1 MSKQTLKYLFTILTC
16 LCFGCEESSVS
27 GTQGEPPDGG
37 GGGDVVVQ
45 TCDPKDDMCLT
56 KNEVVHCV
64 NGKRISE
71 YCPENEFCFDGKCG
85 GIVCEANKIESC
97 LPNGKY
103 HGCNHLGTGMGDFDC
118 SYGTTCVEGECKPRL
133 CLEGAGR
140 CLDEDTIVL
149 CNEAGTAYE
158 VEKKCSD
165 IAEKTICEDGACIS
179 ICDKTTKEA
188 SYIGCEYW
196 AVDLDNAIDAG
207 VYDAAG
213 QPFAVVLSNTH
224 ETLTANVSI
233 YTKIEGKVTETLKMS
248 IPPKALKGAFLPNA
262 CYDNNYKCL
271 RAYAVNGTCISDTA
285 FYIKSDLP
293 ITAAQFNPL
302 HNVDV
307 FSNDASLLF
316 PTTALGRRYKILGRP
331 QWYDDMHAFVT
342 IVATEPGQTEVA
354 FEAACTM
361 MSGIDKKGGTIYPM
375 KRGEVQTFYLDQYD
389 ILNLET
395 RYIGDD
401 PTGSIVTANKNVAVF
416 AGNEATSIPET
427 DPVTCCADHIEHQQY
442 PLGAWGKK
450 YNASKL
456 KPRGKERDMW
466 RILAR
471 VDDTRVTFTT
481 RCTDVEGCKT
491 DSPVLNQGYIDLNDG
506 EYIDIL
512 TTESFNIEANSPVL
526 VGQFMSGQN
535 DPLDPETM
543 TQTPDWAGIGDPA
556 YLIGVPVEQY
566 RKSYQFLAPDNYEED
581 YITIVAPV
589 RATVELDGK
598 LVDETKFKAFGNK
611 KFKLAYMRIED
622 GAHSIEA
629 SDPIGLFS
637 YGVDNYVSYGYPAG
651 LDLKNLFD

>member
-1 MSKQTLKYLFTILTC
+1 MSKYSLINILAILLISC
-16 LCFGCEESSVS
+16 LSSACGESSVT
-27 GTQGEPPDGG
+27 GTSNGG
-37 GGGDVVVQ
+37 GGGDVTVV
-45 TCDPKDDMCLT
+45 TCDPKDDMCLS
-56 KNEVVHCV
+56 NYEVLHCV
-64 NGKRISE
+64 DGRRISE
-71 YCPENEFCFDGKCG
+71 YCAEGELCFDGKCG
-85 GIVCEANKIESC
+85 GIICEANHIESC

-103 HGCNHLGTGMGDFDC
+103 YGCNQLGTGMGEFEC
-118 SYGTTCVEGECKPRL
+118 SYGTTCVDGACKPRL
-133 CLEGAGR
+133 CLEGAGK
-140 CLDEDTIVL
+140 CLDEDTIIL
-149 CNEAGTAYE
+149 CNEAGTAYD

-165 IAEKTICEDGACIS
+165 IEEKSICEDGACIS
-179 ICDKTTKEA
+179 ICDKTSKDA

-233 YTKIEGKVTETLKMS
+233 FTKINGSIVETLTMS
-248 IPPKALKGAFLPNA
+248 IPPKALRGAFLPNA
-262 CYDNNYKCL
+262 CYDNEHTCD
-271 RAYAVNGTCISDTA
+271 RAYAVNGTNISDTA

-316 PTTALGRRYKILGRP
+316 PTTALGKRYKILGRP
-331 QWYDDMHAFVT
+331 QWYDDMHAFMTV
-342 IVATEPGQTEVA
+342 VATEPGQTEVVVQA
-354 FEAACTM
+354 SCTIK
-361 MSGIDKKGGTIYPM
+361 SGVDKKGGIVYAM
-375 KRGEVQTFYLDQYD
+375 KKGDIQTFYLDQYD

-395 RYIGDD
+395 GYIGDD
-401 PTGSIVTANKNVAVF
+401 PTGSVITANKNVAVF

-442 PLGAWGKK
+442 PLGAWGKQ

-471 VDDTRVTFTT
+471 VDGTHVTFTT
-481 RCTDVEGCKT
+481 RCSNMSGCQT
-491 DSPVLNQGYIDLNDG
+491 DSAVLNQGHIDLNDG
-506 EYIDIL
+506 DYIDIL
-512 TTESFNIEANSPVL
+512 TTESFNIEASSPIL
-526 VGQFMSGQN
+526 TAQFMTGQN

-566 RKSYQFLAPDNYEED
+566 RKSYQFLAPDNYKED

-589 RATVELDGK
+589 SASVELDGK
-598 LVDETKFKAFGNK
+598 VVEESKFSAFGNQK
-611 KFKLAYMRIED
+611 YKLAYIRIED

-629 SDPIGLFS
+629 SEPIGLFS
-637 YGVDNYVSYGYPAG
+637 YGVDDYVSYGYPAG
-651 LDLKNLFD
+651 LDLKTLFE